1 MSQEPKAPVQTE
13 AALKLTLA
21 QGGQGA
27 WPDFPR
33 NDSIL
38 PGTGAGAVVCLEV
51 PAFAC
56 SYWTF
61 FFFFFWLRPQE
72 SPFMG
77 LKAAAQTWRA
87 EPPWV

>member
-1 MSQEPKAPVQTE
+1 MRLASALVSQEPKAPVQTE

-61 FFFFFWLRPQE
+61 FFFFF
-72 SPFMG
+72 G
-77 LKAAAQTWRA
+77 
-87 EPPWV
+87 